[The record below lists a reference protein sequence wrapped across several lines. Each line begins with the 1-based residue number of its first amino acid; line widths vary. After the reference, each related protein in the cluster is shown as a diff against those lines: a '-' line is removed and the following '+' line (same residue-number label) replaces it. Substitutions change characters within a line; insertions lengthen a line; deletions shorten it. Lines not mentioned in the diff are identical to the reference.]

1 MDDAVDRAP
10 SLLDAPPV
18 IENPTDA
25 ELVEAARAGDSFAIT
40 RLWQRHLSVAWTA
53 ARAASGRPDAE
64 PVVVR
69 TAQRLIAELGD
80 GRGPSG
86 AARPHLLALVR
97 QAVAD
102 EAGTTDA
109 ADGRNAGQAATLE
122 LAPAETYRD
131 LLPDGMGDGSAVAGA
146 YTSLPTRWQEML
158 WLADVD
164 GLSGAEIAAELGL
177 TSEAVES
184 TLADARS
191 ALRAEWASL
200 RLAALPDDAPCRTAA
215 APQHGRRARAHL
227 DECAGCRAVAAPP
240 EAVSRRGLA
249 TLPLLLLGAGGGIA
263 FLESVR
269 RGASA
274 AATEPVPSVAETAA
288 EAAALDAVADDA
300 DAPPSPPSRPGGRMV
315 ALPVA
320 LVAAL
325 GQAPGRRVAA
335 AGAALAGIAATTA
348 LVATLALWNG
358 GTGGGPTFFAGS
370 DGSAD
375 VAEPAPQLLTPEV
388 VATDVPDEPEST
400 PPSAAPDAS
409 PDDAPEA
416 GTAPETE
423 TPTGGDGTDAPAG
436 SDGSDGAATD
446 GATPDGATPPSTG
459 SDDGDGDAAPGDGT
473 QSIVA
478 PRPPVAEERAPLD
491 AELGRP
497 GTNGWRTLTVTGEPS
512 APFTVSSGRE
522 VLFAGA
528 LDSDGTAALQVRGTS
543 SDVDSLA
550 LEYGTG
556 GTSSTAAAAE
566 VAPSEGTARR
576 GRTSSPTPAP

>member
-53 ARAASGRPDAE
+53 ARAASGRADAE

-102 EAGTTDA
+102 EGGAVDA
-109 ADGRNAGQAATLE
+109 ADGRNPVRTSTLE

-131 LLPDGMGDGSAVAGA
+131 LLPDGMGDGSAIAGA

-227 DECAGCRAVAAPP
+227 DECAGCRSVAAPP
-240 EAVSRRGLA
+240 DAVSRRALA

-263 FLESVR
+263 FLESLR
-269 RGASA
+269 KGASA

-288 EAAALDAVADDA
+288 ETAALDALADDA
-300 DAPPSPPSRPGGRMV
+300 DAPPSPPTRPAGRMV

-320 LVAAL
+320 LVAAV
-325 GQAPGRRVAA
+325 GQAPGRKVAA

-348 LVATLALWNG
+348 LVATLVLWNG
-358 GTGGGPTFFAGS
+358 GTGGGPTFLAES

-400 PPSAAPDAS
+400 PPSPAPDAS

-423 TPTGGDGTDAPAG
+423 TPTEGDGTDEPTG
-436 SDGSDGAATD
+436 SDGSAGAA
-446 GATPDGATPPSTG
+446 PDGATPPSDG
-459 SDDGDGDAAPGDGT
+459 SDDGDVAAPGDGT

-478 PRPPVAEERAPLD
+478 PRPPVAVERAPLD

-512 APFTVSSGRE
+512 APFTVSSGKE
-522 VLFAGA
+522 VLFTGA
-528 LDSDGTAALQVRGTS
+528 LDSDGSAALQVRGTS

-550 LEYGTG
+550 LDYGTG
-556 GTSSTAAAAE
+556 GTSSTAVAAE
-566 VAPSEGTARR
+566 VAPSDETARR
-576 GRTSSPTPAP
+576 GRTASPTPAP

>member
-53 ARAASGRPDAE
+53 ARAASGRADAE

-69 TAQRLIAELGD
+69 TARRLIAELGD

-102 EAGTTDA
+102 ESGTADA
-109 ADGRNAGQAATLE
+109 AEGRDAGRASALE

-131 LLPDGMGDGSAVAGA
+131 LLPDGIGDGSAITGA

-158 WLADVD
+158 WLAEVD

-191 ALRAEWASL
+191 ALRAEWTSL

-240 EAVSRRGLA
+240 EVVSRRALA

-269 RGASA
+269 RGASI

-288 EAAALDAVADDA
+288 EAAALDALADDA
-300 DAPPSPPSRPGGRMV
+300 DAPPSPPSRPAGRMV
-315 ALPVA
+315 GLPVA
-320 LVAAL
+320 LVAAV
-325 GQAPGRRVAA
+325 GQAPGRRMAA

-358 GTGGGPTFFAGS
+358 GTGSGPIFLAEP
-370 DGSAD
+370 DRSAD

-388 VATDVPDEPEST
+388 VATDVPDEPGPT
-400 PPSAAPDAS
+400 PPTSAPDAS
-409 PDDAPEA
+409 PDASPVDAPEA

-423 TPTGGDGTDAPAG
+423 SPPGGDATDGPTG
-436 SDGSDGAATD
+436 SDGTSEPA
-446 GATPDGATPPSTG
+446 PDGASPPADG
-459 SDDGDGDAAPGDGT
+459 SDDGDGAAPGDGT
-473 QSIVA
+473 QSVVA
-478 PRPPVAEERAPLD
+478 PRPPVGVERAPLD

-497 GTNGWRTLTVTGEPS
+497 GANGWRTLTVTGEPS
-512 APFTVSSGRE
+512 APFTVSSGGE
-522 VLFAGA
+522 VLFTGT
-528 LDSDGTAALQVRGTS
+528 LDSDGSAALQVRGAS

-550 LEYGTG
+550 LDYGTG
-556 GTSSTAAAAE
+556 GTSSTAAAE
-566 VAPSEGTARR
+566 VAPSDETARR
-576 GRTSSPTPAP
+576 GRPSSPTPGP

>member
-1 MDDAVDRAP
+1 VDVDDAVDRAP

-53 ARAASGRPDAE
+53 ARAASGRADAE

-102 EAGTTDA
+102 EGGPIDG
-109 ADGRNAGQAATLE
+109 ADGRNAGRASALE

-131 LLPDGMGDGSAVAGA
+131 LLPDGMGDGSAIAGA
-146 YTSLPTRWQEML
+146 YTSLPTRWQETL

-191 ALRAEWASL
+191 ALRAEWGSL

-227 DECAGCRAVAAPP
+227 DECAGCRVVAAPP
-240 EAVSRRGLA
+240 EAVSRRALA

-288 EAAALDAVADDA
+288 EAAALDALADDA
-300 DAPPSPPSRPGGRMV
+300 DAPPSPPSRPVGRMV

-320 LVAAL
+320 LAAAI

-358 GTGGGPTFFAGS
+358 GTGDGPTFLAES

-400 PPSAAPDAS
+400 PPNAS

-423 TPTGGDGTDAPAG
+423 TPAEGDVTDGPTA
-436 SDGSDGAATD
+436 SDGSAGAAPD
-446 GATPDGATPPSTG
+446 DATPDGATPPSNG
-459 SDDGDGDAAPGDGT
+459 SDDGVGAAPGDGT

-478 PRPPVAEERAPLD
+478 PRPPVAVERAPLD

-497 GTNGWRTLTVTGEPS
+497 GTNGWRTLTVTGEPN
-512 APFTVSSGRE
+512 APFTVSSGAE
-522 VLFAGA
+522 VLFTGA
-528 LDSDGTAALQVRGTS
+528 LDSGGSAALQVRGMS

-556 GTSSTAAAAE
+556 GTSYTAAAAE
-566 VAPSEGTARR
+566 VPPSGEASRR
-576 GRTSSPTPAP
+576 ARTSSPTPAP

>member
-25 ELVEAARAGDSFAIT
+25 ELVEAARTGDSFAIT
-40 RLWQRHLSVAWTA
+40 RLWQRHLSVAWAA
-53 ARAASGRPDAE
+53 ARAASGRADAE

-69 TAQRLIAELGD
+69 TAEQLIAELGD

-102 EAGTTDA
+102 EAGGT
-109 ADGRNAGQAATLE
+109 ADTGDPRDSGPASTLG

-131 LLPDGMGDGSAVAGA
+131 VLPDGIGDGSAIAGA

-177 TSEAVES
+177 TSESVES

-191 ALRAEWASL
+191 ALRTDWTSL

-215 APQHGRRARAHL
+215 AQHGRRARAHL

-240 EAVSRRGLA
+240 EAVSRRALA

-274 AATEPVPSVAETAA
+274 AATEAVPSVAETAA
-288 EAAALDAVADDA
+288 EAAADESSAHDA
-300 DAPPSPPSRPGGRMV
+300 DAPPTPPSRPTGRLV

-320 LVAAL
+320 LVAAV
-325 GQAPGRRVAA
+325 GQAPRRRVAA
-335 AGAALAGIAATTA
+335 AGAALAGIAATTT
-348 LVATLALWNG
+348 LVATMALWNS
-358 GTGGGPTFFAGS
+358 GTDSGPTFLAES

-388 VATDVPDEPEST
+388 VATDVPDEPESV
-400 PPSAAPDAS
+400 PPTAAPDAS
-409 PDDAPEA
+409 PDDAPGA
-416 GTAPETE
+416 DIAPEAE
-423 TPTGGDGTDAPAG
+423 TPAAGDGTDGSTEPDGSPAPAPEAATPP
-436 SDGSDGAATD
+436 SDGSDD
-446 GATPDGATPPSTG
+446 G
-459 SDDGDGDAAPGDGT
+459 AAPGDGT

-478 PRPPVAEERAPLD
+478 PRPPVAVERAPLD
-491 AELGRP
+491 ADLGRP
-497 GTNGWRTLTVTGEPS
+497 GTNGWRTLTVTGEPR
-512 APFTVSSGRE
+512 APFTVSSGGE
-522 VLFAGA
+522 VLFTGT
-528 LDSDGTAALQVRGTS
+528 LDADGRAALQVRGTS

-550 LEYGTG
+550 LDYGTG
-556 GTSSTAAAAE
+556 GTSYTAASQEASPE
-566 VAPSEGTARR
+566 TARR
-576 GRTSSPTPAP
+576 GRISSPPPAP

>member
-25 ELVEAARAGDSFAIT
+25 ELVEAARTGDSFAIT
-40 RLWQRHLSVAWTA
+40 RLWQRHLSVAWAA
-53 ARAASGRPDAE
+53 ARAASGRADAE
-64 PVVVR
+64 SVVVR
-69 TAQRLIAELGD
+69 TAEQLIAELGD

-102 EAGTTDA
+102 EAGGTADTGDRRDA
-109 ADGRNAGQAATLE
+109 GPASTLG

-131 LLPDGMGDGSAVAGA
+131 VLPDGIGDGSAIAGA
-146 YTSLPTRWQEML
+146 YTSLPTRWQEVL

-164 GLSGAEIAAELGL
+164 GHSGAEIAAELGL
-177 TSEAVES
+177 TSESVES

-191 ALRAEWASL
+191 ALRTDWASL
-200 RLAALPDDAPCRTAA
+200 RLAALPEDAPCRTAA
-215 APQHGRRARAHL
+215 AQHGRRARAHL
-227 DECAGCRAVAAPP
+227 DECAGCRAVAGPP
-240 EAVSRRGLA
+240 EAVSRRALA
-249 TLPLLLLGAGGGIA
+249 TMPLLLLGAGGGIA

-288 EAAALDAVADDA
+288 EAAAGESSADDA
-300 DAPPSPPSRPGGRMV
+300 DAPPPPPSRPAGRLV

-320 LVAAL
+320 LVAAV
-325 GQAPGRRVAA
+325 GQAPRRRVAA

-348 LVATLALWNG
+348 LVATMALWNS
-358 GTGGGPTFFAGS
+358 GTVSGPTFLAES

-375 VAEPAPQLLTPEV
+375 VAEPPPQLLTPEV
-388 VATDVPDEPEST
+388 VATDVPDEPESM
-400 PPSAAPDAS
+400 PPTAAPDAS

-416 GTAPETE
+416 DTAPETE
-423 TPTGGDGTDAPAG
+423 TPAAGDGTDGPTG
-436 SDGSDGAATD
+436 PDGSPGPA
-446 GATPDGATPPSTG
+446 PDGATPPSDG
-459 SDDGDGDAAPGDGT
+459 SDDGAAPGDGT

-478 PRPPVAEERAPLD
+478 PRPPVAVERAPLD

-497 GTNGWRTLTVTGEPS
+497 GTNGWRTLTVTGEPN
-512 APFTVSSGRE
+512 APFTVSSGGE
-522 VLFAGA
+522 VLFTGT
-528 LDSDGTAALQVRGTS
+528 LDADGSAALQVRGAN

-550 LEYGTG
+550 LDYGTG
-556 GTSSTAAAAE
+556 GTSYTAASE
-566 VAPSEGTARR
+566 EAPPDETARR
-576 GRTSSPTPAP
+576 GRISSPAPAP